1 MPQDYNKNV
10 IMNMR
15 EFDDWKTL
23 YREMIKNLPDRSI
36 IQSALKSN
44 QIKWEKDFTLFA
56 RDCNKLAD
64 VGIVDYR
71 YMQAREL
78 NGDYI
83 GTIVS
88 ITDNPLV
95 TISFERSPAK
105 SAILLDEPDF
115 GEEPETKWYL
125 TIYTSQKG

>member
-23 YREMIKNLPDRSI
+23 YRDIINNLPDRSI
-36 IQSALKSN
+36 ILNLLKSN
-44 QIKWEKDFTLFA
+44 QIKWEKDFTLFT

-64 VGIVDYR
+64 VGIADYR

-78 NGDYI
+78 NGDCI

-88 ITDNPLV
+88 ITDNPLI
-95 TISFERSPAK
+95 TITFERSPVK
-105 SAILLDEPDF
+105 TTVSFDR
-115 GEEPETKWYL
+115 EPETKWYL

>member
-23 YREMIKNLPDRSI
+23 YREMIENLPDRSVI
-36 IQSALKSN
+36 RNSLKSN
-44 QIKWEKDFTLFA
+44 QIKWEKDFTIFT
-56 RDCNKLAD
+56 RDCDKLAD
-64 VGIVDYR
+64 VGVIDYR
-71 YMQAREL
+71 CMQAREL

-105 SAILLDEPDF
+105 TTVSFDR
-115 GEEPETKWYL
+115 EPEVKWYL
-125 TIYTSQKG
+125 TIYTSQKE